1 MKLRGRPEAPDQ
13 APRAH
18 NLHRARGAD
27 TQAVHGPLQRLLE
40 DVAIAAVSPKFQRS
54 TKTTIKVVAAKITP
68 FISKWNNDALQIW
81 RDP

>member
-1 MKLRGRPEAPDQ
+1 L
-13 APRAH
+13 
-18 NLHRARGAD
+18 
-27 TQAVHGPLQRLLE
+27 LQ

-54 TKTTIKVVAAKITP
+54 TNTTIKVVAAKITP